1 MTFNRPNLIPAGL
14 CLLLL
19 LGLGGCI
26 HRSKSEAPLPMQT
39 RITEGG
45 LKLFEVI
52 FPMPVDVMAMPG
64 SNGRTPKQQKA
75 LSSKHMQKML
85 DEVMEQSGYCRD
97 GYVLLGR
104 YAGETTRRMR
114 GECRDRATNE
124 DRQRFPDTIERW

>member
-1 MTFNRPNLIPAGL
+1 MTFHRRHLIPTGL

-19 LGLGGCI
+19 LGLGGCV
-26 HRSKSEAPLPMQT
+26 HRKSDAPLPMQT

-52 FPMPVDVMAMPG
+52 FPVPVDTLAMPN
-64 SNGRTPKQQKA
+64 SSGRTPKQQKA

-85 DEVMEQSGYCRD
+85 DEVMEQSGYCRE
-97 GYVLLGR
+97 GYVVLGR

-114 GECRDRATNE
+114 GECRDRATDQ